1 MATAAEI
8 FEIIQNEAEGYTDV
22 NETDAWV
29 FADWFADK
37 GEQVLNAMDATG
49 VDSKEFWF
57 AIKTDKG
64 IIKYHTSI
72 AEGDSPIKASI
83 RALLYV
89 ASDEFVDTIL
99 SVGATGTK
107 PLTMAMALG
116 EVTAADA
123 VGDKAADAID
133 AWFDWN

>member
-64 IIKYHTSI
+64 IIKS
-72 AEGDSPIKASI
+72 
-83 RALLYV
+83 
-89 ASDEFVDTIL
+89 
-99 SVGATGTK
+99 
-107 PLTMAMALG
+107 
-116 EVTAADA
+116 
-123 VGDKAADAID
+123 
-133 AWFDWN
+133 